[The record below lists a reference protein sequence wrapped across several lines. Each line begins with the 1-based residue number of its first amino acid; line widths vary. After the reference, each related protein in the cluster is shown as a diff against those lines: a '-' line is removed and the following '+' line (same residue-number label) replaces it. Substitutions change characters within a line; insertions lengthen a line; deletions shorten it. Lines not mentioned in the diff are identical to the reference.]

1 MLGKINRWFSKNFA
15 IRKPVSWHTKM
26 MFSLF
31 AIQLLLFYYNNMSVE
46 QHVKNPKDT
55 TLPSFTQ
62 IVQGAKTIT
71 HLDSTGKMWL
81 WEDAK
86 ATLLRHFCGLT
97 LGVAISVVLGIAMGC
112 FEIVEAFFGPVLS
125 LFSKIP
131 PTAMMV
137 VYFVLFGTDFTMFI
151 AMVALGTIPILS
163 LTICQFVQKDVS
175 INLIDKAYTQGGSK
189 AEVIY
194 DIVFKSILPRIIEAV
209 RLQAGPALVL
219 LIAAEMLAADVGFGY
234 RLKIQG
240 RLLQMNVVFIYLAI
254 LAVSYHIIDLSLR
267 FLRRRL
273 CEWYGD

>member
-1 MLGKINRWFSKNFA
+1 
-15 IRKPVSWHTKM
+15 
-26 MFSLF
+26 
-31 AIQLLLFYYNNMSVE
+31 MSVK
-46 QHVKNPKDT
+46 QHEKNPKDT

-62 IVQGAKTIT
+62 ILSGFKTIT
-71 HLDSTGKMWL
+71 QVNSAGKMWL

-86 ATLLRHFCGLT
+86 ATLKRHFCGLA
-97 LGVAISVVLGIAMGC
+97 LGVGISVVLGIAMGC
-112 FEIVEAFFGPVLS
+112 FEIIEAFFGPILS

-163 LTICQFVQKDVS
+163 LTICQFVQKDVN
-175 INLIDKAYTQGGSK
+175 INLIDKAYTQGASK

-194 DIVFKSILPRIIEAV
+194 DVVFKYILPRIIEAV

-254 LAVSYHIIDLSLR
+254 LAVSYHLIDLSLK

-273 CEWYGD
+273 CEWFGD